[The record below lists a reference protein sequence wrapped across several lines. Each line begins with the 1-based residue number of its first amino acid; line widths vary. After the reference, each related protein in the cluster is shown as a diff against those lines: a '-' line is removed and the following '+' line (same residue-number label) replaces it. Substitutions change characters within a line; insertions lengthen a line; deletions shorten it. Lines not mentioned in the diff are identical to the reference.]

1 MAESWPV
8 GVNTNL
14 LQAGFTLQDDPQ
26 FIEQSMDVGPPKVR
40 RRSTEAYSSQG
51 CSLYL
56 DETELGLFDT
66 FYNVTLSGGVKY
78 FDFTDQVT
86 STTRTYRF
94 KSPYKV
100 TPVTGNRYKVDM
112 LWQAQ
117 P

>member
-1 MAESWPV
+1 MAETWPV
-8 GVNTNL
+8 GVNTDL
-14 LQAGFTLQDDPQ
+14 LQGGFTLQDDSQ

-40 RRSTEAYSSQG
+40 RRSTTAYSNQG

-56 DETELGLFDT
+56 DEVELDLFKT

-86 STTRTYRF
+86 STSRAYRF

-100 TPVTGNRYKVDM
+100 TPVTGNRYKIDM
-112 LWQAQ
+112 AWQAQ